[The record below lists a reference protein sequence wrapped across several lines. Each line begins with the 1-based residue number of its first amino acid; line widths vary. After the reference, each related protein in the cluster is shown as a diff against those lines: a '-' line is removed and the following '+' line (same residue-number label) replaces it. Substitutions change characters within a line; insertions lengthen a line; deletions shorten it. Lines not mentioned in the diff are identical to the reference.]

1 MLMTG
6 KRPSEG
12 ITFHRRIL
20 SEYNADFTLANYVS
34 YFELKELVR
43 SFERAT
49 TLERKAEIES
59 EFFAMIQES
68 FRRVKGFLLDRER
81 DLLKRVGLLKLNTE
95 EELRALDP
103 SVIPAAFHE
112 VRTVACFRDMNMA
125 AFGKILR
132 KFSEKCATDS
142 LERQQKVRAA
152 DRIISQSEVNIPSFD
167 ANAVLNDLCS
177 MYGIVFK
184 KSFEETMQAMDL
196 YSNRNPAIARR
207 IVSLSETYFF
217 SRHFTHRES
226 QGTFSMKTMSG
237 RCSKFVCKMVC
248 EQLQSKP
255 LKARVESFANGEV
268 SVVLDEA
275 VRGDDVFVIQSMV
288 AGDNASLS
296 TSIMELAL
304 MLQTSLQNS
313 AKRVTAVIPYIAYT
327 KNTASVGALAEIL
340 VLMGCRHVITVDLH
354 KEQVEGMFPNTPVDN
369 VSSKYEFIKYLTE
382 HLREVG
388 HDFTNI
394 CMVSP
399 DSETVARAHAYAD
412 SLMKFAELTKP
423 EQFIPICTTV
433 KRVHGIDTPA
443 TQPGTPP
450 SKNDFPTAP
459 PKGMLSSPA
468 RGASGTI
475 DVVGN
480 VEGRLCIII
489 DAMIDEAINIT
500 KCAQRLKQKG
510 ASQIIAMATHAIFS
524 DGAVERLVGSP
535 IDLIIISDS
544 INQDTVLQNPEMA
557 KKLRIVSIA
566 PLLAQAMQKVHT
578 ENTLS
583 TMFEK

>member
-1 MLMTG
+1 MLATG
-6 KRPSEG
+6 KQPSEG
-12 ITFHRRIL
+12 ITFHRKLL
-20 SEYNADFTLANYVS
+20 SEYNAEFTLGNYVS

-43 SFERAT
+43 AFGNASKE
-49 TLERKAEIES
+49 EEKASIETK
-59 EFFAMIQES
+59 FFALLQES
-68 FRRVKGFLLDRER
+68 YRRVKGFLMERER
-81 DLLKRVGLLKLNTE
+81 EALKRSFSLKQYTE
-95 EELRALDP
+95 EELRGLDASLIP
-103 SVIPAAFHE
+103 SVFHE
-112 VRTVACFRDMNMA
+112 VRTVARYRDMNIA

-132 KFSEKCATDS
+132 KFFERCAVDS
-142 LERQQKVRAA
+142 PSRQGKIRAA
-152 DRIISQSEVNIPSFD
+152 DAIISESEVSIPSSD
-167 ANAVLNDLCS
+167 VNAVLNDLCT

-184 KSFEETMQAMDL
+184 KSFEETMKTMDL
-196 YSNRNPAIARR
+196 YSNCDRSTARR
-207 IVSLSETYFF
+207 VVPLSETYFF
-217 SRHFTHRES
+217 HRHFSHREA
-226 QGTFSMKTMSG
+226 QGHFSMKIMSG

-248 EQLQSKP
+248 EQLQCNR

-275 VRGDDVFVIQSMV
+275 VRGDDVFVIQSMG
-288 AGDNASLS
+288 AAPDISLS

-327 KNTASVGALAEIL
+327 KNTASVAAIAEIL

-369 VSSKYEFIKYLTE
+369 VSAKLEFIKSLTQI
-382 HLREVG
+382 LRDEG

-394 CMVSP
+394 CVVSP
-399 DSETVARAHAYAD
+399 DSDTVARAHSFAD
-412 SLMKFAELTKP
+412 SFMKFAGLSKA

-443 TQPGTPP
+443 SLSASPN
-450 SKNDFPTAP
+450 KEDFPVAP

-468 RGASGTI
+468 RGSLGTI

-480 VEGRLCIII
+480 VEGRLCIIV
-489 DAMIDEAINIT
+489 DAVIDEAINIT

-510 ASQIIAMATHAIFS
+510 AKRIIAIATHAIFS
-524 DGAVERLVGSP
+524 DAAVERLVASP
-535 IDLIIISDS
+535 IDIIIISDS
-544 INQDTVLQNPEMA
+544 INQDDALRIPEMA

-578 ENTLS
+578 ENTLTS
-583 TMFEK
+583 MYEK